1 MRPKNRVLIVDDDTD
16 TREGIAEMLRG
27 AGYSVDI
34 FDGGSRAIEFLE
46 AGPRPDAVV
55 LDLLLRRDMNGWQ
68 FLEIVKAHPKL
79 SQIPVIAISGADLNP
94 EARRQC
100 NAEAFLAKPIS
111 KQALLE
117 LLRRFGAVGQPSG
130 PNGSSP
136 ASRN

>member
-46 AGPRPDAVV
+46 AGPRPDAVI

-94 EARRQC
+94 EARRQ
-100 NAEAFLAKPIS
+100 
-111 KQALLE
+111 
-117 LLRRFGAVGQPSG
+117 
-130 PNGSSP
+130 
-136 ASRN
+136 RNP